1 MWKNPPRGWAGATGG
16 EQLERQFW
24 KDVADQHWSGL
35 QRHLASK
42 FTLTTPEGFFGAD
55 QALEHWKQLELQDYS
70 LGNFKVEPNGADV
83 VVSYTLTLRGT
94 RAGQPMSS
102 APTYVMS
109 VWQEVGPR
117 WLLIARSTH
126 PASPQP

>member
-1 MWKNPPRGWAGATGG
+1 M
-16 EQLERQFW
+16 ERQFW
-24 KDVADQHWSGL
+24 KDVADQHWSAL
-35 QRHLASK
+35 RRHMASN
-42 FTLTTPEGFFGAD
+42 FTLTTPAGFFGAD

-70 LGNFKVEPNGADV
+70 LGDFKIQPNGADV

-94 RAGQPMSS
+94 RAGQPVAMD
-102 APTYVMS
+102 PTYVMS

-126 PASPQP
+126 PANPQP